1 MKKKYVIIGL
11 GDLGRNLAHYLGKSN
26 SEVLAIDMDD
36 EAVNDVKD
44 MVDSAVKAD
53 STDEKALT
61 MLGID
66 DTVDAAIIA
75 IGPDK
80 FENTILTSVILLEKK
95 VKKVVARASSEL
107 QQKILTKLGVH
118 QVLIPEVQI
127 AQQMINLVTNKDVLN
142 SITIGEDYN
151 IVDLKTPRTF
161 VGKSLQELDLRI
173 RYNVNLITIRRM
185 SKAFSGSSKEPVEQ
199 IYGVPTAS
207 TILEENDVLIVFGRD
222 KDIKKIVD

>member
-1 MKKKYVIIGL
+1 LKKKYVIIGL

>member
-1 MKKKYVIIGL
+1 LKKKYVIIGL

-26 SEVLAIDMDD
+26 SEVLAIDMGD

-185 SKAFSGSSKEPVEQ
+185 SKAFSGS
-199 IYGVPTAS
+199 
-207 TILEENDVLIVFGRD
+207 
-222 KDIKKIVD
+222 